1 MKDNN
6 KENKKA
12 KEKKN
17 QIVFIGRTQVK
28 LELKACHLL

>member
-1 MKDNN
+1 MNALN
-6 KENKKA
+6 TET